1 MDDKYKTIYGIKI
14 FLRSKLFCK
23 IVFRKT
29 FNDLQIRTIL
39 HDIYSNLHEE
49 TYYYEVLLSDEKWHS
64 FRETE
69 FYSLIGEDDEN
80 KFEIGFTNMFYC
92 S

>member
-14 FLRSKLFCK
+14 FLRSKLFCQ
-23 IVFRKT
+23 IVFRNS
-29 FNDLQIRTIL
+29 FNESQILTML
-39 HDIYSNLHEE
+39 HDIYSNLHSE

-64 FRETE
+64 FSTE
-69 FYSLIGEDDEN
+69 NFRSLIDEE
-80 KFEIGFTNMFYC
+80 KKYKIGFTNMFYW